1 MNEFLVVLTTAGT
14 KEEAERIGKT
24 LVEEG
29 LAACINVIF
38 PLTSIFS
45 WEGRIEQAEEA
56 LLLMKTKRTLYEKL
70 ETRLKQLHSYQTPEV
85 IALPVVF
92 GSPEYLKWVSEIC
105 R

>member
-24 LVEEG
+24 LVKES

-85 IALPVVF
+85 IALPVIF

>member
-24 LVEEG
+24 LVEES

-85 IALPVVF
+85 IALPVIF